1 MMRYLLSVYNAR
13 LRLAIATL
21 TQYRASLLLW
31 IVGLIVEPV
40 IYMAVWTQVTREV
53 GTVEGYSGADFAAYY
68 LTWMLVRHFTVA
80 LSPDAIERRVRSG
93 DFSSLLLLPIHP
105 IHTDVADV
113 IGYKIV
119 ALPTLTLTLLGL
131 ALVFPPSFTLHA
143 WSIPAF
149 VLSVALGF
157 PIRFLFSWVLGL
169 AAFWTTWARS
179 IYRLSGVAEIFL
191 TGRLAP
197 LALLPAWAQVLAAVL
212 PFRWMIAFPVEV
224 LLGKLSPEEVLIGLV
239 IQVAFIGA
247 LVIVLRLVWHF
258 GIRRYSAVGT

>member
-1 MMRYLLSVYNAR
+1 MRHLLSVYNTR

-31 IVGLIVEPV
+31 IAGLIVEPV
-40 IYMAVWTQVTREV
+40 VYMAVWTQVTREV

-80 LSPDAIERRVRSG
+80 LSPDAIERRVRNG
-93 DFSSLLLLPIHP
+93 EFSPLLLQPIHP
-105 IHTDVADV
+105 IHTDIADV

-119 ALPTLTLTLLGL
+119 ALPALALTLLGL
-131 ALVFPPSFTLHA
+131 ALVFPPSITLRM

-149 VLSVALGF
+149 IVAVVLGF
-157 PIRFLFSWVLGL
+157 PIRFLFSWLLGL

-179 IYRLSGVAEIFL
+179 IYRLAGVAEIFL

-197 LALLPAWAQVLAAVL
+197 LALLPVWAQIMAAVL

-224 LLGKLSPEEVLIGLV
+224 LLGKLSPQEVLIGLAV
-239 IQVAFIGA
+239 QVMFIGL
-247 LVIVLRLVWHF
+247 LVLLLRLIWHF
-258 GIRRYSAVGT
+258 GIRRYSAVGI